1 MDTPFFSLLLP
12 ASPREDAPRPAPA
25 RAAAGGSP
33 GPAPRRSAFG
43 QLALA
48 FGPRLRLSK
57 PAASAHEPQGGRPA
71 A

>member
-12 ASPREDAPRPAPA
+12 ASPREEAPRPAPEEGA
-25 RAAAGGSP
+25 

>member
-12 ASPREDAPRPAPA
+12 ASPREDAPRPA
-25 RAAAGGSP
+25 RAQSAPEEGA

-57 PAASAHEPQGGRPA
+57 PSASARKPRGGRPA